1 MGAKVSDTFV
11 LRPPSF
17 VIDILS
23 SLAGGAKTLLQP
35 RKTLGWVKEAS
46 EMLYFKDA
54 FYYSSK
60 AQRLIEQAEELKR
73 LLETTDVEVHH
84 G

>member
-23 SLAGGAKTLLQP
+23 FLGGAKNLIQP
-35 RKTLGWVKEAS
+35 RKTLGWVIEAS
-46 EMLYFKDA
+46 EKLYFKDA
-54 FYYSSK
+54 FYFSTK
-60 AQRLIEQAEELKR
+60 AQRLIEQAEQLKH